1 MSTRDGRLLDR
12 RKVLEAETIE
22 RACIAVVLATGLAL
36 LLLLPY
42 DDVTRS
48 VLCFKLYAGHG
59 CAY

>member
-1 MSTRDGRLLDR
+1 MTAPYERFLGARDAPRC
-12 RKVLEAETIE
+12 ETIE
-22 RACIAVVLATGLAL
+22 WACIAAIIVTVFALA
-36 LLLLPY
+36 LLLPY